1 MMIKSQRGFSLIEI
15 LVTVSILAVGL
26 LGLAGLQLRALNAE
40 RESYARGQ
48 ALMLVDEMAERIVIN
63 KSNAA
68 AGEYGSADGYGAGST
83 VDCSSPAGA
92 LVDLCDWNDAIQVGT
107 VTVDAGSNETSIG
120 TLHNPIGCVAWDAA
134 TSVYV
139 VSVTWWAKEIISG
152 ASDPT
157 LACDVSAIPAG
168 NRRTVIRTVR
178 LATLG
183 A

>member
-1 MMIKSQRGFSLIEI
+1 MKNWKQSGFSLIEI

-48 ALMLVDEMAERIVIN
+48 ALMLVDEMAERIIIN
-63 KSNAA
+63 KSRAA
-68 AGEYGSADGYGAGST
+68 AGEYGSDLGYGAGST
-83 VDCSSPAGA
+83 VDCSAPAGA
-92 LVDLCDWNDAIQVGT
+92 LVDLCDWSGSLQRGT
-107 VTVDAGSNETSIG
+107 VLVDAGSNETSIG
-120 TLHNPIGCVAWDAA
+120 TLHNPIGCVAWDAG
-134 TSVYV
+134 TSVYT
-139 VSVTWWAKEIISG
+139 VSVTWWAKEVITG
-152 ASDPT
+152 ASDPV
-157 LACDVSAIPAG
+157 LACDVSAIPVA